1 MSAFFIKPR
10 ATARIAVAQLR
21 DHPLRTLLVITGV
34 AMAVLSVTL
43 LAGTGMGVLD
53 TGEQQF
59 EAADRDLW
67 VTSGETGLTPTGGGG
82 FENTITN
89 SRTVATQINAHE
101 DVRSATPL
109 AFETIYVD
117 SGDGDFETIIATGV
131 EGTGSSVQISSGNSF
146 SAPGQHYANGSYD
159 GQMAHEIII
168 DRRTA
173 DRLNVS
179 IGDTVRAGGS
189 LSIAREH
196 EFTVVG
202 ISPTISSM
210 LGTPTVVLP
219 LGEFHTITGT
229 SETEPATFIV
239 VTLEDGASPEA
250 VATELRRTH
259 PELAI
264 RTNQE
269 QLEAVLGEQVLVL
282 AAGVALV
289 GLALVTGL
297 LLTAH
302 VLTLLVHQQRDTFA
316 ALAAQGCSRTTIA
329 SIVAWQGFILGIL
342 GGGAGVIVT
351 PVCARVLNTIG
362 TMIVG
367 YEGLVIVDPRLL
379 AVGAGMA
386 IVIGTLSAAIAG
398 RRAIRGSP
406 LTQLQ

>member
-1 MSAFFIKPR
+1 
-10 ATARIAVAQLR
+10 
-21 DHPLRTLLVITGV
+21 
-34 AMAVLSVTL
+34 
-43 LAGTGMGVLD
+43 
-53 TGEQQF
+53 
-59 EAADRDLW
+59 
-67 VTSGETGLTPTGGGG
+67 VTSGETGLTPAGGGG

-89 SRTVATQINAHE
+89 SRDVAADIKAHE
-101 DVRSATPL
+101 SVRSATPL
-109 AFETIYVD
+109 AFETIYVG
-117 SGDGDFETIIATGV
+117 SGDGEFETIIATGV
-131 EGTGSSVQISSGNSF
+131 EGTGSSVQVSSGEAF
-146 SAPGQHYANGSYD
+146 SAPSQHYANGSYD
-159 GQMAHEIII
+159 GKLSHEIII
-168 DRRTA
+168 DQRTA

-196 EFTVVG
+196 KFTVVG

-239 VTLEDGASPEA
+239 VTLEDGVSPET
-250 VATELRRTH
+250 VAAELQSTH

-282 AAGVALV
+282 AAGAALV

-302 VLTLLVHQQRDTFA
+302 VLTLLVHQQQETFA
-316 ALAAQGCSRTTIA
+316 ALAAQGCSRATIA
-329 SIVAWQGFILGIL
+329 SIVAWQGFFLGIL
-342 GGGAGVIVT
+342 GGVAGVVVT
-351 PVCARVLNTIG
+351 PIFARVLNIIG
-362 TMIVG
+362 AMIVG
-367 YEGLVIVDPRLL
+367 YEGLVVVDPRLL

-386 IVIGTLSAAIAG
+386 IGIGTLSAAIAG
-398 RRAIRGSP
+398 RRAIHGTP
-406 LTQLQ
+406 LEQLQ